1 MEEVIVDAPVP
12 QPKEEMKYVLQSA
25 EGIPIQNVVL
35 KAAEDNQGL
44 PIPIPTD
51 KPGSH
56 SNTGKSDVS

>member
-35 KAAEDNQGL
+35 KAAEDN
-44 PIPIPTD
+44 
-51 KPGSH
+51 
-56 SNTGKSDVS
+56 